1 MKEVKKKCPY
11 CGEEIMAVAK
21 KCKHCGEWLDER
33 NEQKNTIPCPACGEQ
48 VDDGIEVCPHCN
60 ERLTDK
66 DVAPVVKSDEA
77 NAPKTNK
84 KNTRP
89 YVIGCIA
96 ILVIAAIYLG
106 IRSSGKSPSEYIPEE
121 SSVAVTQPN
130 DSIGT
135 ESYIQSP
142 TTMTEDDPYD
152 ASNDTYDKWLGT
164 LKIEGSMY
172 RTCETLCYLE
182 LEKNGDWYKGDI
194 RMFLGDYTDIPKFNA
209 FDGCLYGKIRAKST
223 GDHLLVT
230 MISHNTERG
239 EYGNLFENHF
249 DGEEQIFMISCDGSN
264 YSTRAIGK
272 MEHFFD
278 DGEIYTT
285 K

>member
-1 MKEVKKKCPY
+1 MGEAKKRCPY

-21 KCKHCGEWLDER
+21 KCKHCGSWLDESTKPLQER
-33 NEQKNTIPCPACGEQ
+33 KETQKL
-48 VDDGIEVCPHCN
+48 H
-60 ERLTDK
+60 
-66 DVAPVVKSDEA
+66 VKSPNQTLKINKNYIIIGIVAFVLILGGFYWINA
-77 NAPKTNK
+77 NTSANNNPMEN
-84 KNTRP
+84 
-89 YVIGCIA
+89 
-96 ILVIAAIYLG
+96 
-106 IRSSGKSPSEYIPEE
+106 SSPSA
-121 SSVAVTQPN
+121 S
-130 DSIGT
+130 
-135 ESYIQSP
+135 
-142 TTMTEDDPYD
+142 DPYD

-194 RMFLGDYTDIPKFNA
+194 RMFLGDYTDIPKFDA

-278 DGEIYTT
+278 GGEIYTT